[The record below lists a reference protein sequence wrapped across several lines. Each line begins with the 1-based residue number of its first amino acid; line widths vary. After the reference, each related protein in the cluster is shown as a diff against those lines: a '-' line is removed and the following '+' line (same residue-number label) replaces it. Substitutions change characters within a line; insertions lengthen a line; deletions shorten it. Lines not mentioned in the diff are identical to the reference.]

1 MTKADTINLKDL
13 TVDVVSAH
21 VSNNNVATSD
31 LPNLIKSVYDALSWL
46 GKEAAAAPEEKQAP
60 AVSVRSSIKPDYLVC
75 LEDGKKL
82 TMLKRYLSTRFN
94 LTPDQYRTK
103 WNLPK
108 DYPMVAPN
116 YADKRRS
123 LAHAIGLGRKTV
135 EAVEEV
141 AVAATVPVRRRVR
154 KTTEEIKDILSST
167 PEPAKPRGRKAAAGR
182 ETGSSVQEAPKAP
195 RRKLKVKTD

>member
-1 MTKADTINLKDL
+1 MTEADTINLKDL

-21 VSNNNVATSD
+21 VANNNVATSD
-31 LPNLIKSVYDALSWL
+31 LPNLIKSIYDALSSL
-46 GKEAAAAPEEKQAP
+46 GKEVAAAPEEKQAP

-123 LAHAIGLGRKTV
+123 LAHAIGLGRKAV

-141 AVAATVPVRRRVR
+141 AVAAAEPVRKRVR
-154 KTTEEIKDILSST
+154 KTAEEIKNVLSST
-167 PEPAKPRGRKAAAGR
+167 AEAAKPRGRKSTVKR
-182 ETGSSVQEAPKAP
+182 EALPSGEGAPKAP
-195 RRKLKVKTD
+195 RRKLKVKAG